1 MRFVSRTTRS
11 LLEQS
16 REQLLRRRAAAGTL
30 GNAFPAVEQIRVE
43 LRFAA
48 SASSVPAA
56 QRHALYPP
64 APAYF
69 EFACPFGD
77 CDGSFDLNGV
87 ASPLLKNADP
97 QADGT
102 IQCSGSR
109 TRSGMPRQPCSLRAD
124 YRITAQYQAS
134 SAPKKAESAAKPALI

>member
-30 GNAFPAVEQIRVE
+30 GKAFPAVEQIRVD

-87 ASPLLKNADP
+87 ASPLLKKAAS

-109 TRSGMPRQPCSLRAD
+109 TRTGTERQPCSLRAD
-124 YRITAQYQAS
+124 YSII
-134 SAPKKAESAAKPALI
+134 ALYR

>member
-1 MRFVSRTTRS
+1 MRFVSRSTRS

-30 GNAFPAVEQIRVE
+30 GNAFPDVEQIRVE

-77 CDGSFDLNGV
+77 CDGAFDLNGV
-87 ASPLLKNADP
+87 ASPLLMNSNP
-97 QADGT
+97 QANGT

-109 TRSGMPRQPCSLRAD
+109 TCSGMTRQPCNLRAD
-124 YRITAQYQAS
+124 YWITAQYQATG
-134 SAPKKAESAAKPALI
+134 PKG

>member
-16 REQLLRRRAAAGTL
+16 REQLLRKRAAAGTL
-30 GNAFPAVEQIRVE
+30 GNAFPDVELIQVE

-48 SASSVPAA
+48 PQNSVPAA

-77 CDGSFDLNGV
+77 CDGSFDLNGI
-87 ASPLLKNADP
+87 ASPLLKKAIP

-102 IQCSGSR
+102 IKCSGSR

-124 YRITAQYQAS
+124 YRITAQYQATGQ
-134 SAPKKAESAAKPALI
+134 KG

>member
-30 GNAFPAVEQIRVE
+30 GEAFPYVEQIRVE
-43 LRFAA
+43 LCFTA
-48 SASSVPAA
+48 SESTAPAA

-87 ASPLLKNADP
+87 ASPLLKKAKSHV
-97 QADGT
+97 DGT

-124 YRITAQYQAS
+124 YMITAQYQAS
-134 SAPKKAESAAKPALI
+134 SAQKG

>member
-30 GNAFPAVEQIRVE
+30 GKTFPDVEEIRVE
-43 LRFAA
+43 LRFTA

-87 ASPLLKNADP
+87 ASPLLKKADP
-97 QADGT
+97 EADGT

-124 YRITAQYQAS
+124 YRIYAQYQAS
-134 SAPKKAESAAKPALI
+134 AAQKA

>member
-16 REQLLRRRAAAGTL
+16 REQMLRRRAAAGTL
-30 GNAFPAVEQIRVE
+30 GDAFPHVEQIRVE
-43 LRFAA
+43 LCFTDPES
-48 SASSVPAA
+48 SAPAA

-87 ASPLLKNADP
+87 ASPLLKKSVP

-102 IQCSGSR
+102 VQCSGSR
-109 TRSGMPRQPCSLRAD
+109 TRAGMPRQPCSLRAE
-124 YRITAQYQAS
+124 YWISAKYQAS
-134 SAPKKAESAAKPALI
+134 ARKGVS

>member
-30 GNAFPAVEQIRVE
+30 GKTFPYVEEIRVE
-43 LRFAA
+43 LRFTA

-87 ASPLLKNADP
+87 ASPLLKKADP
-97 QADGT
+97 EADGT

-134 SAPKKAESAAKPALI
+134 AAQKG

>member
-30 GNAFPAVEQIRVE
+30 GNVYPDVEQIRVE
-43 LRFAA
+43 LRFTA
-48 SASSVPAA
+48 SATAVPAA
-56 QRHALYPP
+56 QRHALFPS

-87 ASPLLKNADP
+87 ASPLLKKSDL
-97 QADGT
+97 QADGSL
-102 IQCSGSR
+102 QCTGSR
-109 TRSGMPRQPCSLRAD
+109 ARSGMERQPCSLRAD
-124 YRITAQYQAS
+124 YWITAQYQTR
-134 SAPKKAESAAKPALI
+134 SAQSG

>member
-16 REQLLRRRAAAGTL
+16 REQMLRRRAAAGTL
-30 GNAFPAVEQIRVE
+30 GKAFPEVEEIRVE
-43 LRFAA
+43 LNFTA

-77 CDGSFDLNGV
+77 CDGSFDLNGI
-87 ASPLLKNADP
+87 ASPLLKKAVP
-97 QADGT
+97 AAVG
-102 IQCSGSR
+102 IVQCSGSR
-109 TRSGMPRQPCSLRAD
+109 TRSGMPRQPCSLRAN
-124 YRITAQYQAS
+124 YRITAQYQS
-134 SAPKKAESAAKPALI
+134 SAAQKG

>member
-16 REQLLRRRAAAGTL
+16 RERLIRRRAAAGTL
-30 GNAFPAVEQIRVE
+30 GSAFPDVEQIRVD
-43 LRFAA
+43 LHFAA

-77 CDGSFDLNGV
+77 CDGSFDLNGI
-87 ASPLLKNADP
+87 ASPLLKKAKS
-97 QADGT
+97 QADGS

-109 TRSGMPRQPCSLRAD
+109 TRSGMPRQPCNLRAD

-134 SAPKKAESAAKPALI
+134 SGLKG

>member
-30 GNAFPAVEQIRVE
+30 GNAFPDVEQIRVD
-43 LRFAA
+43 LHFAA
-48 SASSVPAA
+48 SASAVPAA

-87 ASPLLKNADP
+87 ASPLLKKAHP
-97 QADGT
+97 QVNGT

-134 SAPKKAESAAKPALI
+134 SALKG

>member
-30 GNAFPAVEQIRVE
+30 GKAFPDVEEIRVE
-43 LRFAA
+43 LRFTAA
-48 SASSVPAA
+48 ASSVPAA

-77 CDGSFDLNGV
+77 CDGSFDLNGI
-87 ASPLLKNADP
+87 ASPLLKKSDP
-97 QADGT
+97 EAGGT

-124 YRITAQYQAS
+124 YRITAMYQAN
-134 SAPKKAESAAKPALI
+134 AARKA

>member
-30 GNAFPAVEQIRVE
+30 GNAYPDVEQIRVD
-43 LRFAA
+43 LRFTA
-48 SASSVPAA
+48 SASAVPAA
-56 QRHALYPP
+56 QRHALFPP

-77 CDGSFDLNGV
+77 CDGSFDLNGI
-87 ASPLLKNADP
+87 ASPLLKKAVP
-97 QADGT
+97 QADGS

-124 YRITAQYQAS
+124 YLITAQYQQS
-134 SAPKKAESAAKPALI
+134 SAAKG

>member
-16 REQLLRRRAAAGTL
+16 REQMLRRRAAAGTL
-30 GNAFPAVEQIRVE
+30 GNAFPAVEQIRVD

-48 SASSVPAA
+48 TASSVPAA

-87 ASPLLKNADP
+87 ASPLLKNADS

-109 TRSGMPRQPCSLRAD
+109 TRTGMPRQPCSLRAD
-124 YRITAQYQAS
+124 YSII
-134 SAPKKAESAAKPALI
+134 ALYR

>member
-16 REQLLRRRAAAGTL
+16 REQLVRRRAAAGTL
-30 GNAFPAVEQIRVE
+30 GNEFPYVEQIRVD

-77 CDGSFDLNGV
+77 CDGSFNLNDI
-87 ASPLLKNADP
+87 ASPLLKKAVP

-109 TRSGMPRQPCSLRAD
+109 TRAGQPRQPCNLRAD
-124 YRITAQYQAS
+124 YLITAQYQTS
-134 SAPKKAESAAKPALI
+134 SALKG

>member
-1 MRFVSRTTRS
+1 MLRSPTATPSPTTHRHS
-11 LLEQS
+11 T
-16 REQLLRRRAAAGTL
+16 RPGPKIRRL
-30 GNAFPAVEQIRVE
+30 DFLSVEHIRVE

-77 CDGSFDLNGV
+77 CDGAFDLNGV
-87 ASPLLKNADP
+87 ASPLLMNSNP
-97 QADGT
+97 QANGT

-109 TRSGMPRQPCSLRAD
+109 TCSGMTRQPCNLRAD
-124 YRITAQYQAS
+124 YWITAQYQAS
-134 SAPKKAESAAKPALI
+134 SGPKG

>member
-30 GNAFPAVEQIRVE
+30 GNAFPDVEQIRVD
-43 LRFAA
+43 LHFAA
-48 SASSVPAA
+48 SANAVPAA

-77 CDGSFDLNGV
+77 CDGSFDLNGI
-87 ASPLLKNADP
+87 ASPLLKKAHP
-97 QADGT
+97 QINGT
-102 IQCSGSR
+102 LQCSGSR

-124 YRITAQYQAS
+124 YRITAQYQTR
-134 SAPKKAESAAKPALI
+134 SAQKG

>member
-16 REQLLRRRAAAGTL
+16 REQLLRRRAAAATL
-30 GNAFPAVEQIRVE
+30 GKQFPEVEEIRVE
-43 LRFAA
+43 LCFTATTN
-48 SASSVPAA
+48 SAPAA

-87 ASPLLKNADP
+87 ASPLLKKADP
-97 QADGT
+97 EADGT
-102 IQCSGSR
+102 VQCSGSR

-134 SAPKKAESAAKPALI
+134 AARKG